1 MSALRLLATVSV
13 ESVSFAIALVVVA
26 ILGFG
31 LFAILGAAL
40 TYFATRA
47 ILRSWVLDH
56 PLPSPMKVFLYILAL
71 FGIVGGIQ
79 FIVIAA
85 VLIAAFLLKEVKL
98 KAPSLEG
105 LIESAKFSFL
115 GIVMPIIGI
124 FLPAVPLYEA
134 AKKFRYDL
142 IGAMV
147 LILLVLLGVFAIY
160 TSLEIEASPVVSPS
174 PGTVETVTI
183 GGIFNDFFAVLGP
196 VSPANPLLW
205 VGVIAYEEL
214 IGRVNP
220 FANAMFTMLHFPS
233 RLWFGYRGTGNE
245 LAAVAIAFFILL
257 IINFVTRWLWDL
269 YRRHGIIEAIAG
281 HAFYNAGVGA
291 FVSLLDGNIL
301 DFMIILFIGLVGF
314 LYSLGKKLP

>member
-26 ILGFG
+26 LLGFG

-56 PLPSPMKVFLYILAL
+56 PLPSPMKVFLYVLAL
-71 FGIVGGIQ
+71 FGLIGGVQ

-98 KAPSLEG
+98 KAPSLDG
-105 LIESAKFSFL
+105 LIESTKFAFL
-115 GIVMPIIGI
+115 GIVMPIIGL
-124 FLPAVPLYEA
+124 FLPIIPFYEA
-134 AKKFRYDL
+134 AKKFRYDV
-142 IGAMV
+142 IGAVV
-147 LILLVLLGVFAIY
+147 LVLLVLLGVVTLY
-160 TSLEIEASPVVSPS
+160 TALEIEVPPIVS
-174 PGTVETVTI
+174 PGTSEALSI
-183 GGIFNDFFAVLGP
+183 GGIFNDYFAGVLGP
-196 VSPANPLLW
+196 ASLANPLLW
-205 VGVIAYEEL
+205 VGIIAYEEL

-233 RLWFGYRGTGNE
+233 RLWFGFKGTGNE
-245 LAAVAIAFFILL
+245 LSAVAIAFLVLL
-257 IINFVTRWLWDL
+257 AINFVTRWLWDL
-269 YRRHGIIEAIAG
+269 YRRHGIVESIMG

-291 FVSLLDGNIL
+291 FVMLLKGNIL
-301 DFMIILFIGLVGF
+301 DFLIILFIGLVGF
-314 LYSLGKKLP
+314 LYSMGRRLP